1 MGNAAMRTVLCYV
14 VLVFCAASV
23 NAQQQPPG
31 IPGAETNIEIIF
43 RVNMN
48 TQIGLGRFNPDIDFP
63 VVRGT
68 INGWGCSDAMLETD
82 DEEGVYEL
90 RVQVINHVIGAGE
103 YKFNIN
109 CGEGGLGRW
118 EDAISNRSYTV
129 TGAEPDENGDG
140 FGELLL
146 DTVFFDDA
154 VGGADAELFFQV
166 DMNVQIASGRFNP
179 LSDRVFVRGA
189 LNGWSCSEALGDED
203 EDGVYELYLQVFGHQ
218 AGAGQFKFN
227 INCADDGWEDSIA
240 NRRYNFTGNEPD
252 TNGDGFLEVEVPV
265 VFFDNIRSGPDVEIH
280 FQVDMTA
287 AIAQEVFIPENMTVH
302 VGGVFNRWNCSV
314 ELEEFD
320 ENVFE
325 LEVRIPSHPVGV
337 GEYKFNISCDEFSW
351 EAEIVNR
358 TYRVTSDLPDTDGDG
373 FLELVPAVA
382 FYNALAN
389 PFLDAELVFQVDMS
403 VLEDAG
409 LFDSA
414 NETVVVRGEFNGW
427 DCTEAMSRLGDG
439 IYEVSVEAPGLSVGR
454 GEYKFNIGCED
465 VGWEDAIPN
474 RQYFVLG
481 DEVDSDGDGLAE
493 VRVGPVYFDNRE
505 PAAGLGPFVRGDCGQ
520 AGNMDISSGIF
531 LLGFLFSGGSDPGC
545 MAACDADGDGRL
557 DITTAVFIFNFLFLG
572 GVPPSAPF
580 PGCGLSESAG
590 DLELGC
596 AESTGCG

>member
-1 MGNAAMRTVLCYV
+1 MGNATMKTVISFFL
-14 VLVFCAASV
+14 LFLSASTLK
-23 NAQQQPPG
+23 AQQQPPG
-31 IPGAETNIEIIF
+31 PPGVEANVELTF

-48 TQIGLGRFNPDIDFP
+48 TQIGLGRFNPDVDFP

-68 INGWGCSDAMLETD
+68 INGWGCSDAMLESEE
-82 DEEGVYEL
+82 EEGVYEL
-90 RVQVINHVIGAGE
+90 RVRVLNHVIGDGE

-118 EDAISNRSYTV
+118 EDAISNRRYTV
-129 TGAEPDENGDG
+129 TGTEPDEDGDG
-140 FGELLL
+140 FGELVL

-166 DMNVQIASGRFNP
+166 DMNVQMDSGRFNP
-179 LSDRVFVRGA
+179 ASDQVFIRGS
-189 LNGWSCSEALGDED
+189 LNGWGCSEALRDGD
-203 EDGVYELYLQVFGHQ
+203 EDGVYELYVQVPGHQ
-218 AGAGQFKFN
+218 AGTGQFKFN
-227 INCADDGWEDSIA
+227 INCEDGGWEDSIS

-265 VFFDNIRSGPDVEIH
+265 VFFDNVRSGPDVEFH
-280 FQVDMTA
+280 FRVDMTA
-287 AIAQEVFIPENMTVH
+287 AVDQNIFIPENMTVH
-302 VGGVFNRWNCSV
+302 VGGVFNRWSCSV
-314 ELEEFD
+314 EFEEFD

-325 LEVRIPSHPVGV
+325 LELRVPSHPVGV

-351 EAEIVNR
+351 EPEIVNR
-358 TYRVTSDLPDTDGDG
+358 AYVVSGDLPDEDGDG
-373 FLELVPAVA
+373 FLELAPPLA
-382 FYNALAN
+382 FYNALEN

-403 VLEDAG
+403 VMEREG
-409 LFDSA
+409 LFDPVTD
-414 NETVVVRGEFNGW
+414 NVVVRGEFNGW
-427 DCTEAMSRLGDG
+427 ECTEAMSALGAG
-439 IYEVSVEAPGLSVGR
+439 LYEASVEALGLSVGR
-454 GEYKFNIGCED
+454 GQYKFNIGCQD
-465 VGWEDAIPN
+465 VGWEDAISN
-474 RQYFVLG
+474 RQFFVLG
-481 DEVDSDGDGLAE
+481 DEVDSDGDGLVE

-505 PAAGLGPFVRGDCGQ
+505 PPPGLGPFVRGDCGQ

-572 GVPPSAPF
+572 GVSPSAPF

-596 AESTGCG
+596 AESAGCG